1 MQQCLALGSPLLTAA
16 EQARRAYGASV
27 TPLRECSATC
37 IGWRNSRRFRSSDV
51 QLGAALPDRI
61 PPFLFASRI
70 LFPRVTLPYFVTKV
84 QLPNLC
90 LRNLDKA
97 WRCAKVPVDP
107 RREGRSAPAPGR
119 D

>member
-37 IGWRNSRRFRSSDV
+37 IGWRNSRPFRSSDV

-61 PPFLFASRI
+61 PPYYLPLGFSFPGLPSPI
-70 LFPRVTLPYFVTKV
+70 LLRKYSYQTCTFVILTK
-84 QLPNLC
+84 
-90 LRNLDKA
+90 
-97 WRCAKVPVDP
+97 
-107 RREGRSAPAPGR
+107 RRDALTAISH
-119 D
+119 